1 MTPAPLICIVDDDAS
16 IREATSSLVR
26 SAGYRAVVFESAEAF
41 LNDERKHEFACLV
54 LDIQMPGING
64 LELQRLLAEMGA
76 SIPIIIVSADSDEL
90 SARALAQGA
99 VAILQK
105 PFRDDALLSAIHSV
119 SRITMTLTKCC
130 ALLHRKLKL

>member
-105 PFRDDALLSAIHSV
+105 PFRDDALLSAIHSALE
-119 SRITMTLTKCC
+119 SR
-130 ALLHRKLKL
+130 